1 MLMSCFGVAVC
12 VFTVFLSG
20 RGVPFSFLVLTVVV
34 VMSCLEV
41 MMSSSLMVRSRIVM
55 MFA

>member
-1 MLMSCFGVAVC
+1 MSCFGVAVC
-12 VFTVFLSG
+12 VFAVFLSG